1 MTQTGRRHRVP
12 PQLSWSHY
20 RALMRV
26 QDDEP
31 REFHENEAAEC
42 GWTKSRL
49 ERQIQSGK
57 ATSKISLEIDWLDE
71 RLKGGTALRGI

>member
-1 MTQTGRRHRVP
+1 
-12 PQLSWSHY
+12 
-20 RALMRV
+20 MRV

-31 REFHENEAAEC
+31 RQFHENESAEC
-42 GWTKSRL
+42 GWIKPRL

-57 ATSKISLEIDWLDE
+57 ATSKISLEIDWFDE

>member
-1 MTQTGRRHRVP
+1 
-12 PQLSWSHY
+12 
-20 RALMRV
+20 MRV

-57 ATSKISLEIDWLDE
+57 ASSKISLEIDSFDE
-71 RLKGGTALRGI
+71 RLKGGTALSGI

>member
-1 MTQTGRRHRVP
+1 
-12 PQLSWSHY
+12 
-20 RALMRV
+20 MRV

-49 ERQIQSGK
+49 EQQIQSGK
-57 ATSKISLEIDWLDE
+57 ATSKISLQIDWFDE
-71 RLKGGTALRGI
+71 RLKGGTALSGI

>member
-1 MTQTGRRHRVP
+1 
-12 PQLSWSHY
+12 
-20 RALMRV
+20 MRV

-42 GWTKSRL
+42 DWTKSRL

-57 ATSKISLEIDWLDE
+57 ATSKISLEIDWFDE

>member
-1 MTQTGRRHRVP
+1 
-12 PQLSWSHY
+12 
-20 RALMRV
+20 MRV

-49 ERQIQSGK
+49 ERQIQSAK
-57 ATSKISLEIDWLDE
+57 ATSKNSLEIDGFAE
-71 RLKGGTALRGI
+71 RLNGGTALRGI